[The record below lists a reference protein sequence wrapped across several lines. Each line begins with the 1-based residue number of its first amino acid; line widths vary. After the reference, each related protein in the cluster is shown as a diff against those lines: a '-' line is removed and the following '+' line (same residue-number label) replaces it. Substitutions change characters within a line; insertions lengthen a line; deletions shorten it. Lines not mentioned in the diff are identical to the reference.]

1 MKIEIITIGDEILI
15 GQIVDTNS
23 AWMGKEVNLL
33 GWEIV
38 RITTVPDDSAE
49 IKQAFDSAFTRA
61 DIILV
66 TGGTGPTKDD
76 VTKNVLLEYFGG
88 KLIFREDI
96 KDNIE
101 QIFANRNITLNELTL
116 SQAYVPDNATVL
128 MNKAGTAPCTCFE
141 KEGKLLVSMA
151 GVPSEMKW
159 LMSNEVLPML
169 IKRFGDNAAVIH
181 STFLVKNYSES
192 ALAEKLASLEKELT
206 PEFKLA
212 YLPQPGIVRLRLT
225 GRSSDKSDLEKKT
238 EAFCGKI
245 RSLIGKD
252 IFSEKDLPV
261 EILVGNSLKKL
272 GVSLSTA
279 ESCTGG
285 NIAHLITEIAGSS
298 EYFKGSVVAY
308 SNEVKHNVLR
318 VSSES
323 LDLYG
328 AVSEQ
333 VVNEMLTGVSSV
345 CKTECA
351 VATSGIA
358 GPGGGSAEKPVG
370 TVWIGAKYRD
380 RYLIRLYKF
389 GNIREYNISKA
400 SNMALLMLLEL
411 LNE

>member
-181 STFLVKNYSES
+181 
-192 ALAEKLASLEKELT
+192 
-206 PEFKLA
+206 
-212 YLPQPGIVRLRLT
+212 
-225 GRSSDKSDLEKKT
+225 
-238 EAFCGKI
+238 
-245 RSLIGKD
+245 
-252 IFSEKDLPV
+252 
-261 EILVGNSLKKL
+261 
-272 GVSLSTA
+272 
-279 ESCTGG
+279 
-285 NIAHLITEIAGSS
+285 
-298 EYFKGSVVAY
+298 
-308 SNEVKHNVLR
+308 
-318 VSSES
+318 
-323 LDLYG
+323 
-328 AVSEQ
+328 
-333 VVNEMLTGVSSV
+333 
-345 CKTECA
+345 
-351 VATSGIA
+351 
-358 GPGGGSAEKPVG
+358 
-370 TVWIGAKYRD
+370 
-380 RYLIRLYKF
+380 
-389 GNIREYNISKA
+389 
-400 SNMALLMLLEL
+400 
-411 LNE
+411 

>member
-1 MKIEIITIGDEILI
+1 
-15 GQIVDTNS
+15 
-23 AWMGKEVNLL
+23 
-33 GWEIV
+33 
-38 RITTVPDDSAE
+38 
-49 IKQAFDSAFTRA
+49 
-61 DIILV
+61 
-66 TGGTGPTKDD
+66 
-76 VTKNVLLEYFGG
+76 
-88 KLIFREDI
+88 
-96 KDNIE
+96 
-101 QIFANRNITLNELTL
+101 
-116 SQAYVPDNATVL
+116 

-238 EAFCGKI
+238 EAYCGKI

-345 CKTECA
+345 
-351 VATSGIA
+351 
-358 GPGGGSAEKPVG
+358 
-370 TVWIGAKYRD
+370 
-380 RYLIRLYKF
+380 
-389 GNIREYNISKA
+389 
-400 SNMALLMLLEL
+400 
-411 LNE
+411 